1 MDKNSD
7 VIEEYI
13 YLCDKKACGEFC
25 PSLLE
30 DVDDEFRCCHTLKKE
45 HSITLQSGKE
55 PVFELR
61 TDYIQSSRP
70 RIIHWERK
78 VDQDD

>member
-1 MDKNSD
+1 MNKNSN
-7 VIEEYI
+7 VIEEYV

-30 DVDDEFRCCHTLKKE
+30 DVDDKFRCCHTTKKE

-55 PVFELR
+55 QVFELIMR
-61 TDYIQSSRP
+61 GY
-70 RIIHWERK
+70 RIINWERK
-78 VDQDD
+78 VN